1 MNLIFLL
8 FAVIGL
14 ALGGKAAPI
23 TLDGVA
29 AYVNDAVVT
38 VGEVNDAIAPAMGQ
52 MRQMYEGVELKA
64 KVREAY
70 AETLDDL
77 INAKLVLKAYEAD
90 TKINK
95 EGVDKYVEKKVSDFI
110 QDRFG
115 GDRQEFLKALR
126 EEKLSV
132 EEWRRR
138 MRERIIVGM
147 MRGREVES
155 RVVISPRDVLEVY
168 TSNPK
173 KYYQEE
179 QLKLRVILIHGA
191 SNAVELAVRE
201 ASVSNAVAQLAGG
214 ADFEELAR
222 KLSEDG
228 KAAQGGDWG
237 WVETKDLRPD
247 LAAPLKVLSTNAV
260 TGIIRMD
267 GDFYLVR
274 LEDRRPAGVLPF
286 ESVRTSI
293 EKELRR
299 KELKQLNTVWM
310 ARLRKDAYIKIV
322 EQDP

>member
-1 MNLIFLL
+1 MKKLL
-8 FAVIGL
+8 SILAGMGL
-14 ALGGKAAPI
+14 AGVCHATSI

-29 AYVNDAVVT
+29 AYVNDTVVT
-38 VGEVNDAIAPAMGQ
+38 VGEVNDALAPALGQ
-52 MRQMYEGVELKA
+52 LRQMYEGADLKA

-70 AETLDDL
+70 EEALDDL
-77 INAKLVLKAYEAD
+77 INARLVLKAYEAD

-95 EGVDKYVEKKVSDFI
+95 EGVDKYVEKKVSEFI

-126 EEKLSV
+126 DEKLSV

-155 RVVISPRDVLEVY
+155 RVVISPRDVREAY
-168 TSNPK
+168 ASNPK
-173 KYYQEE
+173 KFFREE
-179 QLKLRVILIHGA
+179 QLKLRVIVIHGS
-191 SNAVELAVRE
+191 SNAVDMAVRE
-201 ASVSNAVAQLAGG
+201 ASVSNAVNQLAGG

-237 WVETKDLRPD
+237 WVETRDLRPD
-247 LAAPLKVLSTNAV
+247 LVVPLKGLSTNALS
-260 TGIIRMD
+260 GIIRMD
-267 GDFYLVR
+267 GDFYLIK

-286 ESVRTSI
+286 EAVRAAI

-322 EQDP
+322 EQTP